1 MTFIQICGW
10 LIILF
15 YLSFVVF
22 GAAIFFERGPVKVSP
37 EKRSDP
43 AIVFLVRLTGLVAVI
58 IGIEGIVNSLASSA
72 EITWLNTEHM
82 VAATMVALL
91 WFIFGVGQLW
101 GLLPANSP
109 AKPARRI
116 LFGGL
121 SIVIGAGYFFVFSD
135 TYFDNESLEELGR
148 NIIVA
153 GGVVLVVGM
162 LYWGRKKDDGTEDGK
177 DARFTERN

>member
-1 MTFIQICGW
+1 MTFMQFFDW

-43 AIVFLVRLTGLVAVI
+43 AIVFLVRFAGLVAVI
-58 IGIEGIVNSLASSA
+58 MGIEGIANYLASYA
-72 EITWLNTEHM
+72 GITWLNTEHM
-82 VAATMVALL
+82 VTATMVALL
-91 WFIFGVGQLW
+91 WFMFGVGQLS
-101 GLLPANSP
+101 GIVRFPANLP
-109 AKPARRI
+109 AKPAWRI

-135 TYFDNESLEELGR
+135 TYFDNESLQELGR
-148 NIIVA
+148 NIIVV
-153 GGVVLVVGM
+153 GVVVLFMGIT
-162 LYWGRKKDDGTEDGK
+162 LLGTKE
-177 DARFTERN
+177 A